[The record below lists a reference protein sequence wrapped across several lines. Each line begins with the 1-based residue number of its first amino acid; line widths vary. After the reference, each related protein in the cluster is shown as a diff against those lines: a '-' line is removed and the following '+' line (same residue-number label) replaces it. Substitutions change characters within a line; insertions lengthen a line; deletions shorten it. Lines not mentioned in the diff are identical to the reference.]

1 MREREGG
8 RRERERGSDGD
19 HTPPGN
25 IVAND
30 PEPLTEP
37 ETTVRSG
44 QESEAVEERKER
56 PRRPA
61 KPMARSSEYHYF

>member
-1 MREREGG
+1 M
-8 RRERERGSDGD
+8 
-19 HTPPGN
+19 
-25 IVAND
+25 AND

-56 PRRPA
+56 PPRPA
-61 KPMARSSEYHYF
+61 KPTARPSEYHYF